1 MSRSVFNSALCRW
14 ESQSNLNQHVFFD
27 YDTHHSEHQQ
37 HFNDC
42 SQPNMALE
50 YTDSMGS
57 KTHKQVDSGATYSY
71 QYLERKE
78 TMAFPTSY
86 AKATDQFVFTDFE
99 LPSSSD
105 GGASGEY
112 MKGRAGRFD
121 RRASLLS
128 NNMPVSLPESS
139 ILYDSGGSSVSIHP
153 QSTNYKDAY
162 PSCTADPGTS
172 SCFRNDCISSITDNC
187 LEEEEEY
194 RMSRVDWRWAA
205 LKGFWDKDK
214 KCWIESA
221 GGQAAYIQQRMQRVQ
236 VRKQRL
242 ARQAKAMQRL
252 VPAQNLP
259 FRSGLVEELPYHLD
273 DDPWAAGIQSTDDN
287 KSRIA
292 PESKAS
298 APSWFDR
305 SSDNGGGRAAGVSM
319 QLFPFSRSAEPL
331 QMGSGSLWQQQQS
344 AEAASSVPAPKWY
357 DAAYAPAASPPSAP
371 QGWWGAVEESRH
383 SGNPTHPDAAHKL
396 SAPRLCV
403 GSWW

>member
-1 MSRSVFNSALCRW
+1 
-14 ESQSNLNQHVFFD
+14 
-27 YDTHHSEHQQ
+27 
-37 HFNDC
+37 
-42 SQPNMALE
+42 
-50 YTDSMGS
+50 
-57 KTHKQVDSGATYSY
+57 
-71 QYLERKE
+71 
-78 TMAFPTSY
+78 
-86 AKATDQFVFTDFE
+86 
-99 LPSSSD
+99 
-105 GGASGEY
+105 
-112 MKGRAGRFD
+112 
-121 RRASLLS
+121 
-128 NNMPVSLPESS
+128 
-139 ILYDSGGSSVSIHP
+139 
-153 QSTNYKDAY
+153 
-162 PSCTADPGTS
+162 
-172 SCFRNDCISSITDNC
+172 
-187 LEEEEEY
+187 
-194 RMSRVDWRWAA
+194 MSRVDWRWAA

-331 QMGSGSLWQQQQS
+331 QMGSGSQWQQQQS